1 MRLASEQEAAGG
13 QGDPQDWPFSEGVVG
28 EFSALLGT
36 QEAADYLV
44 FRWLDQYLPAWQKAR
59 TPGARERVWL
69 ALWSLLTAAAT
80 PRKPFH
86 LSPEDADRL
95 VARFRAELE

>member
-1 MRLASEQEAAGG
+1 MASEEEPVGG
-13 QGDPQDWPFSEGVVG
+13 QAYPQDWALWEGIVG
-28 EFSALLGT
+28 EYSALLGS

-44 FRWLDQYLPAWQKAR
+44 FRWLDQYLPAWLKAR
-59 TPGARERVWL
+59 TPEARERVWT

-95 VARFRAELE
+95 VVRFRAELG